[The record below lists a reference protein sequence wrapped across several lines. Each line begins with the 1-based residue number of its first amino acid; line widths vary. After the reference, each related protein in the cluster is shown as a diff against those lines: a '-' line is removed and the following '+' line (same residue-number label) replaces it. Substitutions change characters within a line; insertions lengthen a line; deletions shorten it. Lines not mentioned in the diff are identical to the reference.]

1 MALFNQ
7 ASKVTN
13 SRPSGI
19 KSVEIPYCF
28 LCRGSGRKKIRHKSR
43 PLFRFYFKLVHPNE
57 TQNCYLNFTVNYGF
71 VRHLQKSA
79 WEGGGCMLTSRWSCC
94 PTLTRRWGNNV
105 WRWLDGGGRWIR
117 FWSGWL
123 IESMSQQWQYKLKEK
138 HGKSEMKIVSNDFY
152 FTSYIHTVTHKNLRW
167 HG

>member
-79 WEGGGCMLTSRWSCC
+79 ICDFAGRRRTEVQLWFWGFWAFLNWQGPVKVFFLNLKKIWSWKLRLPKSQLSICKVSTWLFSR
-94 PTLTRRWGNNV
+94 NHNF
-105 WRWLDGGGRWIR
+105 D
-117 FWSGWL
+117 F
-123 IESMSQQWQYKLKEK
+123 LK
-138 HGKSEMKIVSNDFY
+138 
-152 FTSYIHTVTHKNLRW
+152 
-167 HG
+167 

>member
-57 TQNCYLNFTVNYGF
+57 KQNCYLNFTVNYGF

-79 WEGGGCMLTSRWSCC
+79 ICDFAGKCYPSNYNI
-94 PTLTRRWGNNV
+94 NNC
-105 WRWLDGGGRWIR
+105 LSLGHHIKYY
-117 FWSGWL
+117 L
-123 IESMSQQWQYKLKEK
+123 HQT
-138 HGKSEMKIVSNDFY
+138 VS
-152 FTSYIHTVTHKNLRW
+152 TSYYLNSQVF
-167 HG
+167 